1 MMMMERAR
9 ESERER
15 ESASE
20 CERERDVLFRGPL
33 AVCISAAEKA
43 IESERA
49 CKQESQRA
57 SERARTGESWWSRV
71 GPHELSSQNDCD

>member
-1 MMMMERAR
+1 MMMIERAR
-9 ESERER
+9 ESEGERER
-15 ESASE
+15 ARESEIE
-20 CERERDVLFRGPL
+20 CERVRERERDVLFRGPL

-57 SERARTGESWWSRV
+57 SERARTGESWWSR
-71 GPHELSSQNDCD
+71 